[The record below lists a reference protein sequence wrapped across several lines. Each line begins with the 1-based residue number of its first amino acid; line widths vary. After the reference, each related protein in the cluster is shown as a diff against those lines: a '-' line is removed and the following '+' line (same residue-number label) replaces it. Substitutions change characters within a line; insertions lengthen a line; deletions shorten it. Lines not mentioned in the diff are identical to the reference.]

1 MNETKYEE
9 QETVINIDYANSML
23 SIYTSRKMTFNR
35 LKEKLGKPTNI
46 YYVKKKIS
54 GGIWEIPFSEKR
66 KIVSA
71 LSRPLLIGNVK

>member
-9 QETVINIDYANSML
+9 QETVINIDYASSIL

-35 LKEKLGKPTNI
+35 LKEKLGRPTNT

-54 GGIWEIPFSEKR
+54 GGIWKIPFSEKR

-71 LSRPLLIGNVK
+71 LSRPLLIGSVK

>member
-9 QETVINIDYANSML
+9 QETVINIDYASSIL

-35 LKEKLGKPTNI
+35 LKEKLGRPTNT

-54 GGIWEIPFSEKR
+54 GGIWEIPFYEKR

-71 LSRPLLIGNVK
+71 LSRPLLIGSVK